1 MFQFCGVPQ
10 HALATTGLSMQHT
23 ICIFGGTGFVGHHLA
38 RALTAAGHRVRI
50 PSRHPE
56 RHRDLRVFPGLQL
69 IQGDVVHDG
78 FVMRKALAGCDVAIN
93 LIGILN
99 EKRDNGRAFHAIHV
113 ALVERML
120 NACREKQVS
129 RFLHMSALNADPAR
143 GSSYYLRSK
152 GEGETRVHSAT
163 GIEAT
168 SFRPSVIFGRDDHF
182 INRFADLLR
191 KSPILPLACAGSR
204 FAPVFVEDVV
214 QAFVRS
220 LDKPATI
227 GQRYNLCGP
236 REYTLREIVEYLARE
251 LGLKRTII
259 GLGPTLSKL
268 QAMILQRLPGQPFTL
283 DNFRSLQ
290 TDSVCP
296 EGDSVLREVFGIEP
310 TPMEAVVPLYLRPD
324 SLREHYTRWRQ
335 TARRP

>member
-1 MFQFCGVPQ
+1 
-10 HALATTGLSMQHT
+10 MQHT
-23 ICIFGGTGFVGHHLA
+23 ICIFGGTGFVGRHLV
-38 RALTAAGHRVRI
+38 RALTAQGHRVHI

-56 RHRDLRVFPGLQL
+56 RHRDLRVFPGLKL
-69 IQGDVVHDG
+69 IAGDVLHDSS
-78 FVMRKALAGCDVAIN
+78 VMRKALAGCDTAIN

-99 EKRDNGRAFHAIHV
+99 EKRDNGREFHAVHV
-113 ALVERML
+113 ALVEHML
-120 NACREKQVS
+120 SACREKGVS
-129 RFLHMSALNADPAR
+129 RFLHMSALHADAAQ

-152 GEGETRVHSAT
+152 GEGENRVHSAT

-182 INRFADLLR
+182 TNRFADLLR
-191 KSPILPLACAGSR
+191 KAPVLPLACADSR

-220 LDKPATI
+220 LDRPAAI
-227 GQRYNLCGP
+227 GQRYDLCGP
-236 REYTLREIVEYLARE
+236 REYTLREIVEYLARVTE
-251 LGLKRTII
+251 RKRIII
-259 GLGPTLSKL
+259 GLGPALSKL
-268 QAMILQRLPGQPFTL
+268 QAAILQHVPGKPFTR

-296 EGDSVLREVFGIEP
+296 EGDAVLREVFGIEP
-310 TPMEAVVPLYLRPD
+310 TPMEAVVPCYLRPET
-324 SLREHYTRWRQ
+324 LREHYTRWRR